1 MVFESE
7 IHSSR
12 PSCSRRNNI
21 RLFLHRRQRRQ
32 LLYSGT
38 CKHVLQVQ
46 CWPTLFIQVNKITG
60 NVVGRFPTERPFYTY
75 HHVNAWE
82 ELLADGCS
90 VLLHVDAV
98 VYDEPIGA
106 GGYDEF
112 TLQKLRRSA
121 PTMLNVK

>member
-1 MVFESE
+1 MVVESE
-7 IHSSR
+7 IHSPR
-12 PSCSRRNNI
+12 PSCSRCNHF

-38 CKHVLQVQ
+38 CKLFLQAE
-46 CWPTLFIQVNKITG
+46 CGLSRFIQVNKITG

-75 HHVNAWE
+75 HPVNAWE
-82 ELLADGCS
+82 EVLADGCS

-112 TLQKLRRSA
+112 TLQKLRRSVM
-121 PTMLNVK
+121 TMFMR